1 MQSHPYMLSWSQ
13 ACEALSQRNKKKSWS
28 VKGINVALEKSSF
41 TLSFSS
47 LVKCCMWQTV
57 LSYLSLGFL
66 SEMGAI
72 IFAKSYNSC
81 MPRNQ

>member
-13 ACEALSQRNKKKSWS
+13 AHEALSQRNRKKRWS

-41 TLSFSS
+41 TFEFEDSCKMLY
-47 LVKCCMWQTV
+47 VTV
-57 LSYLSLGFL
+57 LSYLSLSFL
-66 SEMGAI
+66 YEMGAI
-72 IFAKSYNSC
+72 IFAKSYNSY